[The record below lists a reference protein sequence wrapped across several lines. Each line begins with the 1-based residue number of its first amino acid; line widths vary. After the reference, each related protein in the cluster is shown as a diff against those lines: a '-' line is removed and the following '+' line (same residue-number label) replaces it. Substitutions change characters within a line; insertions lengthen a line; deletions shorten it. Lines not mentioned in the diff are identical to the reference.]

1 MIECALD
8 TEVWFEGGTM
18 KFGGCG
24 GLAHNLQHDFINTLG
39 SSGIFS
45 PPPQAPALPDP
56 YPGVPRVK
64 ISKSRYPESAQHIL
78 DAQDGVDVH
87 IPGQRPA
94 LVTIDRP
101 GADRRGRQA
110 MAQDYVPE
118 RCDPGPQGNAQ
129 ERDEYPPK
137 VFAEG
142 GTEGKVPADVRCIDA
157 RDNAGSGGQIGRQI
171 NNPKLPDETKVLIVV
186 VP

>member
-1 MIECALD
+1 
-8 TEVWFEGGTM
+8 
-18 KFGGCG
+18 
-24 GLAHNLQHDFINTLG
+24 DFINTLG

-87 IPGQRPA
+87 TPGERPA

-101 GADRRGRQA
+101 GAARRGRQA
-110 MAQDYVPE
+110 MAQDYVPG
-118 RCDPGPQGNAQ
+118 RCQAGARGNEQ

-142 GTEGKVPADVRCIDA
+142 GTEGQVPADVRCIDA
-157 RDNAGSGGQIGRQI
+157 RDNEGSGGQVGYQI
-171 NNPKLPDETKVLIVV
+171 NHPYRADHSQVLIVV